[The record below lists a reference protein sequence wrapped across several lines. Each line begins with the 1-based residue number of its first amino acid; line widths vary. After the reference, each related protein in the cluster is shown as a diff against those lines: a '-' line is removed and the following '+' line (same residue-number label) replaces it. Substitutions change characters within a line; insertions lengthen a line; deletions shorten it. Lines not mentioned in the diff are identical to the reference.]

1 MKIAAATG
9 VLLAAILAAA
19 AGPTGAQRSD
29 TAVIDKFIAS
39 QESDD
44 NGRQAE
50 GIRTVIKGDLNH
62 DGVPDTAVLYT
73 LEGAHGSNNYTQYLA
88 VFLRV
93 NGRLV
98 PVANAPVGG
107 MRYRAIE
114 IKAIKDNVIL
124 CDTLDYAENDA
135 SCCPTIKGK
144 TSYVLDGKKLK
155 ELKPTPKKP

>member
-1 MKIAAATG
+1 MKIAATG
-9 VLLAAILAAA
+9 VLLAVMLGVA
-19 AGPTGAQRSD
+19 AGPAGAQRGD
-29 TAVIDKFIAS
+29 AAVIDKFLAS

-93 NGRLV
+93 DGRLV
-98 PVANAPVGG
+98 PVANKAVGG
-107 MRYRAIE
+107 KLYRAIE
-114 IKAIKDNVIL
+114 IKAIKDNVIF
-124 CDTLDYAENDA
+124 CDTIDYAENDA
-135 SCCPTIKGK
+135 SCCPTIKG
-144 TSYVLDGKKLK
+144 TTRYVLDGKKLK
-155 ELKPTPKKP
+155 ELKPTPAKP